1 MPYVSPNERER
12 LNKEKEKA
20 KAKQSE
26 EEKYAY
32 HPGSFSDVDEHA
44 RSVAQIPFYDWEG
57 ETAPVKEGFEYW
69 TERERSEVPG
79 NEYSLS
85 FHEKYEVAHLLDIDP
100 YDTDTAKLLDNI
112 ESKFIDAV
120 YGTDRNM
127 TLDAGE
133 DPELAGAIA
142 KGEDVS
148 MWGLDWRRVNP
159 GEDNPIEFG
168 SSEWFNYYA
177 LGKDKEGKEVE
188 INWNSYQTDPRFQV
202 AFKQLGYNI
211 NDLAKVEPQ
220 QAQSWVRHANQ
231 KLAGDEYNTRIKT
244 SGTWKHYWDNQ
255 YDKDRIQLHD
265 GNLYVEGQRQETLAE
280 KYADGRGRL
289 NITHH
294 FEPLAQKASRRSAPL
309 APDIK
314 IPEIFSAKL
323 TNEQAGIPTTMGVT

>member
-1 MPYVSPNERER
+1 MPYVSPRERER
-12 LNKEKEKA
+12 LNEEK
-20 KAKQSE
+20 KAKQTE
-26 EEKYAY
+26 TEKYAY
-32 HPGSFSDVDEHA
+32 HPGPFGWVDEHA

-85 FHEKYEVAHLLDIDP
+85 FHEKYEVAHLLDRDP
-100 YDTDTAKLLDNI
+100 YGTDTAKLLDNI
-112 ESKFIDAV
+112 ESKLIDMV

-142 KGEDVS
+142 RGEDVS

-159 GEDNPIEFG
+159 PEPLEFG
-168 SSEWFNYYA
+168 SSDWFNYYV
-177 LGKDKEGKEVE
+177 LGEDKEGNEVE

-211 NDLAKVEPQ
+211 DDLTEVEPEL
-220 QAQSWVRHANQ
+220 AQSWVRHANQ

-244 SGTWKHYWDNQ
+244 SGTWKHYWPDQ
-255 YDKDRIQLHD
+255 YDKDKIQLHD
-265 GNLYVEGQRQETLAE
+265 GDLYVDGQRQKTLDE
-280 KYADGRGRL
+280 KYAAGRGRL

-294 FEPLAQKASRRSAPL
+294 FEPLAQKAGRRSAPL

-314 IPEIFSAKL
+314 IPEIFSTKL
-323 TNEQAGIPTTMGVT
+323 TNEQAGIPTTMGST